1 MKKVTFFP
9 TNKEILCNYGDNLL
23 EVARKADIFI
33 EAPCNGSVS
42 CGKCK
47 VKLLKGNIRS
57 VDDTVKTLFK
67 LEKGYISSCHS
78 EVIEDIEIDVPTIFA
93 SSLAEMKIDDLSS
106 ETDIKLFQIAKNYI
120 TDSDMTFT
128 SYVRKDFLQIDKPNL
143 DDNISDWDRIKR
155 HLKVN
160 YGYQNAF
167 CRLPTLKKLPQLL
180 RQADFNLTITHIPRG
195 KDKTTIINLEAGDT
209 TDRLYGVSLDIGTTS
224 VAAFLVD
231 IYKGELLA
239 KASSGNGQIK
249 YGADVINRIVF
260 AAKEGGLAKLN
271 HALVHETINP
281 ILEKMFADAGI
292 DQEEVI
298 AFVAAGNTTMSHLLL
313 GVYPDYLRKEP
324 YVPGFLRAPFVKAS
338 ELEIAINLETFL
350 YIVPSVSSY
359 VGGDITSGILAS
371 GIWSSEEEVLL
382 IDLGTN
388 GEIVFGNK
396 EYLLTCACSAGPAF
410 EGGGI
415 SCGMRASYGAIE
427 KIEIKEDHLA
437 PKLTIIGSTKP
448 LGICGSGIIDLVS
461 EMMMHNIINR
471 KGKFNKNPTSD
482 RIRVDEH
489 GTGEYVIVFKE
500 EFGLEAD
507 LTITEVDIDS
517 FIRTK
522 GAVYSGAATLIGS
535 IGKNFNSL
543 EKVYIAGGIGN
554 SLDIEK
560 SIRIG
565 LLPDISRDKFSYIGN
580 SSLMGCYLTLMS
592 EDARRTLEK
601 IASMMTYIEL
611 SVYTDYMDAFVSACF
626 LPHTDIEQFPT
637 VKNFQKRQL
646 RNSDT

>member
-1 MKKVTFFP
+1 MKKVTFYP
-9 TNKEILCNYGDNLL
+9 ANKEILCNHGDNLL
-23 EVARKADIFI
+23 EVDRKAGIFI

-57 VDDTVKTLFK
+57 VDDTVRTTFK
-67 LEKGYISSCHS
+67 LEEGYISACHS
-78 EVIEDIEIDVPTIFA
+78 EIVEDIEIDVPTIFA

-106 ETDIKLFQIAKNYI
+106 ETDIKLFEISKNYI
-120 TDSDMTFT
+120 TDNDMTFT
-128 SYVRKDFLQIDKPNL
+128 SYVRKDFLQIAKPNL

-160 YGYQNAF
+160 YGYKNTF

-180 RQADFNLTITHIPRG
+180 RVADFNLTITHIPRG

-209 TDRLYGVSLDIGTTS
+209 TSRLYGVSVDIGTTS

-231 IYKGELLA
+231 MYKGELLA
-239 KASSGNGQIK
+239 RVSSGNGQIK
-249 YGADVINRIVF
+249 FGADVINRIVF
-260 AAKEGGLAKLN
+260 AAKDGGLEKLN
-271 HALVHETINP
+271 HAIIHETINP
-281 ILEKMFADAGI
+281 ILDKMFKDAGV
-292 DQEEVI
+292 DRDEVI

-324 YVPGFLRAPFVKAS
+324 YVPSFLRAPFVKAS
-338 ELEIAINLETFL
+338 ELQIDINPETFL

-359 VGGDITSGILAS
+359 VGGDITAGILAS
-371 GIWSSEEEVLL
+371 GIWLSEEDVLL

-410 EGGGI
+410 EGDGI

-427 KIEIKEDHLA
+427 KIEIDKENLV
-437 PKLTIIGSTKP
+437 PKLTIIGEGKP
-448 LGICGSGIIDLVS
+448 QGICGSGIIDLVS
-461 EMMMHNIINR
+461 EMMFQNIINR
-471 KGKFNKNPTSD
+471 RGKLNKNSTSN
-482 RIRVDEH
+482 RIRYDEH
-489 GTGEYVIVFKE
+489 GTGEYVIAFKE
-500 EFGLEAD
+500 EFGLETD
-507 LTITEVDIDS
+507 IVITEVDIDS

-535 IGKNFNSL
+535 IGKDFNLL

-554 SLDIEK
+554 SLDIDK

-592 EDARRTLEK
+592 EDARRILEK
-601 IASMMTYIEL
+601 IAAMMTYIEL
-611 SVYTDYMDAFVSACF
+611 SVYTDYMDNFVSACF

-637 VKNFQKRQL
+637 VKE
-646 RNSDT
+646 SAESV